1 MTLAVTGGTGF
12 VGQALL
18 DLLEAQGISAK
29 ALVRKVPEQSRKG
42 IAWVEGDLAN
52 EGALASLVAGAEA
65 VIHIAGLVN
74 TPDPAEF
81 ETVNVTGTA
90 NVIAAAKDAGVRRLI
105 FVSSLSAREP
115 KLSAY
120 GASKAKA
127 EELVQASGLD
137 WTIVRPPA
145 IYGPRDTEMFELFR
159 SAKWGIVPLPPGGAA
174 SIIHVDDLA
183 RLLLALLPTVPSINR
198 HIFEPDDEREGGWS
212 HKELAHAIG
221 KAVGRG
227 TVFAPH
233 LSKRVLMA
241 AASLDGLF
249 RGKNAKLTA
258 DRVGYMTHPNWVSRF
273 DRMVP
278 AEIWQPRIRGEE
290 GLAATARWY
299 REAGWL

>member
-1 MTLAVTGGTGF
+1 MTLAITGGTGF

-18 DLLEAQGISAK
+18 DLLEVQGVSAR
-29 ALVRKVPEQSRKG
+29 ALARKIPEQARKG
-42 IAWVEGDLAN
+42 VEWVQGDLADHAALSQLV
-52 EGALASLVAGAEA
+52 EGADA

-90 NVIAAAKDAGVRRLI
+90 NVIAAAKAAGVRRLI
-105 FVSSLSAREP
+105 FVSSLAAREP

-127 EELVQASGLD
+127 EELVQGSGLD
-137 WTIVRPPA
+137 WTIVRPPGV
-145 IYGPRDTEMFELFR
+145 YGPRDTEYFDLFR
-159 SAKWGIVPLPPGGAA
+159 SARWGFVPIPPQGAS

-183 RLLLALLPTVPSINR
+183 RLLLALQPTVPSINR

-212 HKELAHAIG
+212 HKELAEAIG
-221 KAVGRG
+221 KAVGRKI
-227 TVFAPH
+227 FAPH

-249 RGKNAKLTA
+249 RGKRAKLTA

-278 AEIWQPRIRGEE
+278 AEIWQPRIQGKE
-290 GLAATARWY
+290 GLAATAKWY
-299 REAGWL
+299 RDKGWL